1 MSIFEY
7 SNEKAPSVLCRFRNP
22 DVKSH
27 LPHWIKDQ
35 IREYK
40 DFGQAQRDLVC
51 FFRDTQQ
58 KVSFFKDVYFPSLIA
73 KRVIN
78 IIFLRSQFGKLFSI
92 SF

>member
-1 MSIFEY
+1 MSIFDY
-7 SNEKAPSVLCRFRNP
+7 SNEKAPSVLFRFRNP

-40 DFGQAQRDLVC
+40 DFGQVQRDLVC

-78 IIFLRSQFGKLFSI
+78 IIFLRSQFGK
-92 SF
+92 